1 MVRIGLLGYGTVGQA
16 FAALVA
22 HQTRVPAE
30 IAVALVRNADRR
42 REGPSITL
50 THDPSAVVDR
60 PDLDLVVDVMGGKD
74 PARQLIVRA
83 LSHRKPVI
91 SANKEVMAEHG
102 PELLELARRYDVSLS
117 YEAAVG
123 GGIPLLEPLVSH
135 FAAAP
140 VTQVVGILNGT
151 TNYILSRME
160 SGDAANRALAQA
172 QALGY
177 AEADPTADLDGMDV
191 LRKLSLVIGALFAPV
206 KNVNQIPRLG
216 LDDYLP
222 MAIRRVRAWGY
233 RIKLL
238 GRAERGGGAQVWPT
252 LVPEGH
258 RLAAISGVHN
268 LVGVEVFGQWF
279 WMEGAGAGGQATAL
293 SLLAD
298 LYRGYR
304 FGFRAGRLE
313 YPTPLETRPLIGRWL
328 AFGIDP
334 DRPLSRFHSLPGS
347 IIEPEYIV
355 TPPVDQPQIARWL
368 SDNSGLIAY
377 PLFTDNQQGGP

>member
-22 HQTRVPAE
+22 NQTRIPAE
-30 IAVALVRNADRR
+30 IVVALVRNPDRR
-42 REGPSITL
+42 RDGPPLTL
-50 THDPSAVVDR
+50 TQDPSQVVDR
-60 PDLDLVVDVMGGKD
+60 PDVDLVVDVMGGKE
-74 PARQLIVRA
+74 PALPLMVRA

-102 PELLELARRYDVSLS
+102 SELAELARRYDVTLA

-123 GGIPLLEPLVSH
+123 GGIPLLEPLLTH

-140 VTQVVGILNGT
+140 VTEVVGILNGT

-160 SGDAANRALAQA
+160 SGETVSRALSHA

-177 AEADPTADLDGMDV
+177 AESDPAADLDGTDV

-206 KNVNQIPRLG
+206 KNLDQIPRLG

-222 MAIRRVRAWGY
+222 MVIRRVRAWGY

-238 GRAERGGGAQVWPT
+238 ARATRDGGAQVWPT

-258 RLAAISGVHN
+258 RLAAINGVHN
-268 LVGVEVFGQWF
+268 VVGVEVFGQWF

-304 FGFRAGRLE
+304 FGFRAGRLDW
-313 YPTPLETRPLIGRWL
+313 PTPLETRPLITPWL

-334 DRPLSRFHSLPGS
+334 DRPPSRFHGLPGS
-347 IIEPEYIV
+347 IVESDYIV
-355 TPPVDQPQIARWL
+355 TPPADQPQIARWL
-368 SDNSGLIAY
+368 SDNPGLIAY
-377 PLFTDNQQGGP
+377 PLFNDNQQGGP